1 MGISKG
7 EPPTKKR
14 KRIGGIRQ
22 RIAAADAAEAE
33 RSSSSSRGQ
42 STLAK
47 FLVESWA
54 KGELSPQKVQQ
65 IAELA
70 MRDMS
75 QVGNVQFKTLEKL
88 AALGNHGATAQNC
101 HKEIFW
107 LWPSRIPS
115 CLNRACIPFT
125 SRKRQVC
132 KAFSCHMR
140 SLQAYFMIIKKLGRT

>member
-14 KRIGGIRQ
+14 KRTGGIRQ

-70 MRDMS
+70 MGDMS

-101 HKEIFW
+101 HRDLLALAKPYSK
-107 LWPSRIPS
+107 LPQPSLHSIH
-115 CLNRACIPFT
+115 F
-125 SRKRQVC
+125 
-132 KAFSCHMR
+132 
-140 SLQAYFMIIKKLGRT
+140 KKKTN